1 MTTGGFNS
9 KELLA
14 VEDELTLSVLTN
26 KEAVEIG
33 ECVIKIAR
41 ERNLPIATRVYIGDW
56 IAFHVSLPGSDAE
69 NDRWMARKVRTV
81 AAKGHSSMCLRIL
94 AEEAGITE
102 EVGKR
107 YEKVAATQK
116 RLSSGDAD
124 PSLMRQTY
132 LRIGILPD
140 PITMSE
146 PSEPKHFLFPI
157 MKARQWLAS
166 RGAKFIAQDKALKE
180 QFLAEAEPIVKAY
193 NDLRG
198 AA

>member
-1 MTTGGFNS
+1 M
-9 KELLA
+9 KL
-14 VEDELTLSVLTN
+14 LSVIN
-26 KEAVEIG
+26 KLNETRDKAIELVG
-33 ECVIKIAR
+33 RTIA
-41 ERNLPIATRVYIGDW
+41 LA
-56 IAFHVSLPGSDAE
+56 SDAGE
-69 NDRWMARKVRTV
+69 IIAVARTEGKDV
-81 AAKGHSSMCLRIL
+81 L
-94 AEEAGITE
+94 ALCEEAGITE

-116 RLSSGDAD
+116 RLTNGDAD

>member
-1 MTTGGFNS
+1 M
-9 KELLA
+9 KL
-14 VEDELTLSVLTN
+14 LSVIN
-26 KEAVEIG
+26 KLNETRDKAIELVG
-33 ECVIKIAR
+33 RTIA
-41 ERNLPIATRVYIGDW
+41 LA
-56 IAFHVSLPGSDAE
+56 SDAGE
-69 NDRWMARKVRTV
+69 IIAAARTEGKDV
-81 AAKGHSSMCLRIL
+81 L
-94 AEEAGITE
+94 ALCEEAGITE

-116 RLSSGDAD
+116 RLTNGDAD

-166 RGAKFIAQDKALKE
+166 RGLKFISQDKELRA
-180 QFLAEAEPIVKAY
+180 QFLAEAEPIVNAY
-193 NDLRG
+193 KEMSQ
-198 AA
+198 

>member
-1 MTTGGFNS
+1 M
-9 KELLA
+9 KL
-14 VEDELTLSVLTN
+14 LSVIN
-26 KEAVEIG
+26 KLNETRDKAIELVG
-33 ECVIKIAR
+33 RTIA
-41 ERNLPIATRVYIGDW
+41 LA
-56 IAFHVSLPGSDAE
+56 SDAGE
-69 NDRWMARKVRTV
+69 IIAVARTEGKDV
-81 AAKGHSSMCLRIL
+81 L
-94 AEEAGITE
+94 ALCEEAGITE

-116 RLSSGDAD
+116 RLTNGDAD

-166 RGAKFIAQDKALKE
+166 RGAKFIAQDKTLRE